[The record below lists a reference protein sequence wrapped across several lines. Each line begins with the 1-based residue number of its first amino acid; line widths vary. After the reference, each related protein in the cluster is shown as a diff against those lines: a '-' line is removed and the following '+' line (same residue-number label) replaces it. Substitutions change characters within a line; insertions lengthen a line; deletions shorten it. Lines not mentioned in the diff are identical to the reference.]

1 MTVTVSGSQWEK
13 RSLTRLKLIIEG
25 ETPAKKN
32 SRIVNTKTGRSFP
45 SKRYSEWHKNSV
57 FQVIHQVGNSLQISE
72 PCKISMTFVHGDLRR
87 RDSDNGTSSIL
98 DLLTDCGVLK
108 DDNWRIVQEL
118 SVKNSYSKGKPYCE
132 VSIEVL

>member
-1 MTVTVSGSQWEK
+1 MIMFKFV
-13 RSLTRLKLIIEG
+13 IEG

-45 SKRYSEWHKNSV
+45 SKRYSEWHKNAV
-57 FQVIHQVGNSLQISE
+57 FQLVHQTRNIPQINE
-72 PCKISMTFVHGDLRR
+72 PCRISMTFVHGDLRR

-108 DDNWRIVQEL
+108 DDNWQIVQEL
-118 SVKNSYSKGKPYCE
+118 SVKNSYSKGNPSCE